1 MIFALMKMLLIYLSL
16 LFAPGDSLLVM
27 FWNLENFFDPA
38 DSLSCAADHE
48 FSPEGERHW
57 TRRRFYRKCELVSK
71 AVLWLAS
78 REDRFPDIIAV
89 AEIENRFV
97 LRSVLRTT
105 ALSKLDYGIVHF
117 DSPDPRGIDVGLF
130 YRKSTLRKIR
140 SKPCPVP
147 GVATRDILLAEF
159 QHQPSSMSS
168 RPSAASGEISILVNH
183 HPSKYGGATS
193 AGRREKAVDR
203 LAFLADSLAA
213 EGHGRIIAI
222 GDMNDTPDNPV
233 YSRIPLINASL
244 PLHRAGEGSI
254 RFNGK
259 WELIDLVFLSPEL
272 AQSRV
277 EVAKIPF
284 LLTKDTLHSG
294 LKPLRTYTG
303 PRYAGGVS
311 DHLPILVK
319 IP

>member
-1 MIFALMKMLLIYLSL
+1 MIYLSL

-38 DSLSCAADHE
+38 DSLQCAVDHE

-78 REDRFPDIIAV
+78 RENRFPDIIAV

-97 LRSVLRTT
+97 MRSILRLT
-105 ALSKLDYGIVHF
+105 ALDKLDYGIVHY

-130 YRKSTLRKIR
+130 YRKSTLRKLR
-140 SKPCPVP
+140 SKPCHIP
-147 GVATRDILLAEF
+147 GIATRDILLAEF
-159 QHQPSSMSS
+159 DSLAVM
-168 RPSAASGEISILVNH
+168 VNH
-183 HPSKYGGATS
+183 HPSKYGGASS
-193 AGRREKAVDR
+193 AARREKAIDR
-203 LAFLADSLAA
+203 LAELSDSLAA
-213 EGHGRIIAI
+213 EGRRRIIAI

-233 YSRIPLINASL
+233 YLRLPMVNASL
-244 PLHRAGEGSI
+244 PLHRRGEGSI

-259 WELIDLVFLSPEL
+259 WELIDLVFLSEDL
-272 AQSRV
+272 ANCPV
-277 EVAKIPF
+277 EVVRIPF
-284 LLTKDTLHSG
+284 LLTKDTVHSG
-294 LKPLRTYTG
+294 VKPLRTYSG
-303 PRYAGGVS
+303 PRYSGGVS
-311 DHLPILVK
+311 DHLPVLVK